1 MIFMQSSPTRKTDM
15 GALDPHKKCELHV
28 HSGGC
33 LYADDLLD
41 LGRQVYEQVDWRLF
55 VDSYE
60 QAFGVRPDP
69 LVLFREALDS
79 SPGGLD
85 RFRQHRKP
93 AAYLAKRFAAKE
105 AFSKAMGTGIHFP
118 VNWHN
123 VSVRNGRSG
132 RPLLQFSAPLEVLLR
147 SRGVTAAHL
156 SLTDEIGMACAFVV
170 LEGG

>member
-1 MIFMQSSPTRKTDM
+1 MIIGIGTDLCEIGRVQRVLNRHGERFARKI
-15 GALDPHKKCELHV
+15 LIE
-28 HSGGC
+28 S
-33 LYADDLLD
+33 
-41 LGRQVYEQVDWRLF
+41 E
-55 VDSYE
+55 
-60 QAFGVRPDP
+60 
-69 LVLFREALDS
+69 
-79 SPGGLD
+79 LD

-123 VSVRNGRSG
+123 VSVENGRSG
-132 RPLLQFSAPLEVLLR
+132 RPMLRFSAPLEVLLR
-147 SRGVTAAHL
+147 SRGVTATHL